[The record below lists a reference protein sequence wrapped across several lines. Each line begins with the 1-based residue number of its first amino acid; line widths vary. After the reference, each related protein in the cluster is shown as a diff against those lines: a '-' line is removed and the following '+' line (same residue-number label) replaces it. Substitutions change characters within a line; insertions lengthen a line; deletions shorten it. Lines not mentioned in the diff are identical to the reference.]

1 MSLDTAPTANRPW
14 LLGMREA
21 IPLLGGYVPVAISF
35 GLIAVQSG
43 FSGWEAVLISTLVY
57 AGASQFLFVAM
68 VAAGAPLWFVVLM
81 TLLINA
87 RHVVYGPNIA
97 PWLSQS
103 RWWPWLM
110 HGLTDQIFALSHVR
124 LPQLRAEDRMGWY
137 IGASVVAWFS
147 WIGGT
152 AVGAIAGKE
161 LTQRWPLLGE
171 VMPFALPALFLVL
184 LAPRFANRLW
194 AITLGATIVVAL
206 LLAVSGMKNAA
217 IPIAA
222 ACGAL
227 VYYGLGILSGRKV
240 SRENMKREGES
251 QNG

>member
-1 MSLDTAPTANRPW
+1 MSLHTAPAGDRSW
-14 LLGMREA
+14 LLGAREA

-35 GLIAVQSG
+35 GLVAVQSG

-57 AGASQFLFVAM
+57 AGASQFLFIAM
-68 VAAGAPLWFVVLM
+68 IASGAPLWFVVMM

-97 PWLSQS
+97 PWLSGS

-124 LPQLRAEDRMGWY
+124 LPQLQAHERLGWF
-137 IGASVVAWFS
+137 IGASVVAWCS

-152 AVGAIAGKE
+152 AVGAMAGKE
-161 LTQRWPLLGE
+161 LAQRWPLLGE

-184 LAPRFANRLW
+184 LAPKFASRRW
-194 AITLGATIVVAL
+194 AIALGSTILVAL
-206 LLAVSGMKNAA
+206 LFAVSGTKNAA

-222 ACGAL
+222 VCGAL
-227 VYYGLGILSGRKV
+227 VYYGIGALVQNKIQR
-240 SRENMKREGES
+240 KREV
-251 QNG
+251 